1 MIKRIL
7 NFIDQDK
14 KLKDINNKINDIN
27 SKIYSLKKEKNGSSS
42 LTRLPMYI
50 DAEISNLEEEL
61 RMKKECQNQLIDE
74 RNYFIFKLF
83 WNIIVPIFVSVVVTF
98 LINIYLK

>member
-1 MIKRIL
+1 MKNRIL

-14 KLKDINNKINDIN
+14 KLKDVNNEINDIN
-27 SKIYSLKKEKNGSSS
+27 KEIYSLKKEKNNTPD
-42 LTRLPMYI
+42 LIPIFI
-50 DAEISNLEEEL
+50 DKNISNLEEKL
-61 RMKKECQNQLIDE
+61 KIKKEHQNQLIDT

-83 WNIIVPIFVSVVVTF
+83 WNIIVPIFVSAITTV

>member
-1 MIKRIL
+1 MKNKIL

-14 KLKDINNKINDIN
+14 KLKGVNNEINEINNE
-27 SKIYSLKKEKNGSSS
+27 IYSFKKEQNNSRSWSLDKDKDISS
-42 LTRLPMYI
+42 L
-50 DAEISNLEEEL
+50 EEQL
-61 RMKKECQNQLIDE
+61 RIKKEHQNQLIDT

-83 WNIIVPIFVSVVVTF
+83 WNIIVPILISVITTV